1 MKNSRVLKIF
11 IILLI
16 FIIISCAVYF
26 AAGTKNYKSEWPSP
40 LRLMT
45 GPAGGNWAMLG
56 EIIADEWKSAG
67 LPLTVNIA
75 GGGVS
80 NILNINAKRGDLGFS
95 VASLLGAA
103 VKGEGDFEGRRTDDV
118 EIMSNLYPQYTYFI
132 MRKDFAEKNKI
143 KSVDDIIEKRPV
155 IRLATLKP
163 GTSTEFVVKALF
175 EKAWG
180 LDYKKIF
187 QVQYESYESGASL
200 LIGNHLD
207 CLAFSIGKVAP
218 IINNIENQIEIV
230 LLPVSQEAINRLAEA
245 YGTTALEIEPGIYEA
260 LPPDSEP
267 VKTVG
272 DYTCI
277 VMRKDLPMSLADELK
292 KVLDKMEFSSD

>member
-1 MKNSRVLKIF
+1 MKSSRLLKIF
-11 IILLI
+11 IIL
-16 FIIISCAVYF
+16 FTFVIISCAVYF
-26 AAGTKNYKSEWPSP
+26 TAGTKTDKSEWPLQ
-40 LRLMT
+40 LRFMT

-56 EIIADEWKSAG
+56 NIIADEWGNAG
-67 LPLTVNIA
+67 LPITVSIA

-80 NILNINAKRGDLGFS
+80 NILNVNAKRGDLGFS
-95 VASLLGAA
+95 VASLMGAA
-103 VKGEGDFEGRRTDDV
+103 VKGEGDFEGRKIDDT

-155 IRLATLKP
+155 IRFSTLRP

-187 QVQYESYESGASL
+187 QVQYESYEGGASL
-200 LIGNHLD
+200 LAGNHLD
-207 CLAFSIGKVAP
+207 CLAFSIGKIAP
-218 IINNIENQIEIV
+218 IINNIENQIDIV
-230 LLPVSQEAINRLAEA
+230 LLPVSQEAINKLAEA
-245 YGTTALEIEPGIYEA
+245 YGTTTFEIEPGIYKA
-260 LPPDSEP
+260 LPPGSEP
-267 VKTVG
+267 AKTVG

-277 VMRKDLPMSLADELK
+277 VMRKDLPGSLVNELK